1 LRPGSEGAF
10 DDSDELA
17 AWPAFFGDPQSFR
30 HRVRAIA
37 PKQPTASRA
46 ITHDTMRMVTA
57 AVYEVRLRRVLWPG
71 LLVGGYVAVWFL
83 AGFLPIVPTDLDISF
98 WPSAKEALA
107 GHPLLVYAPAG
118 QLAYPNANGPLSLV
132 PLTAVGALL
141 RAIGWLDTILLRRAV
156 TFAIFSLF
164 ILGMAREGVA
174 AIERLR
180 GGRLDARPRLLAYGV
195 LALGGPLWQ
204 SLVGYGHIEQAMEVW
219 LGLLAVR
226 WLNRGWAVRAGIAFG
241 LMVLARSTA
250 ALLCLP
256 LVLSAW
262 RQGASR
268 TAGFLSATAATG
280 LAGLM
285 PFLIADPA
293 DVVHSLFTY
302 RGSLQVGAGSI
313 WSITRGDPLE
323 AVGQH
328 YDIVFVVTLALVL
341 NLWLAS
347 RPGGFTEQRL
357 FAGLA
362 LTASCLALL
371 AKTVWPYYLMEAY
384 VFATVWAFGRWKADD
399 GLVALLMAPIAIS
412 VLGLLAE
419 FGSTPG
425 LRPGPVAVEGV
436 TMFVLL
442 GAWMVWTVHVA
453 SREDATQI
461 SNSRL

>member
-1 LRPGSEGAF
+1 MSVRR
-10 DDSDELA
+10 A
-17 AWPAFFGDPQSFR
+17 A
-30 HRVRAIA
+30 
-37 PKQPTASRA
+37 
-46 ITHDTMRMVTA
+46 
-57 AVYEVRLRRVLWPG
+57 WPG
-71 LLVGGYVAVWFL
+71 LLIGGYVAVWFA

-98 WPSAKEALA
+98 WPSAKEALN
-107 GHPLLVYAPAG
+107 GNPLLAYAPAG
-118 QLAYPNANGPLSLV
+118 QLPYPNANGPLSLV

-141 RAIGWLDTILLRRAV
+141 AAIDWLDTIQLRRAV

-164 ILGMAREGVA
+164 ILGMAREGVMS
-174 AIERLR
+174 IERLR
-180 GGRLDARPRLLAYGV
+180 GSRLDARPRLLAYAA
-195 LALGGPLWQ
+195 LALGGPVWQ

-226 WLNRGWAVRAGIAFG
+226 WLNRGWALRAGLAFG

-268 TAGFLSATAATG
+268 VAGFLAATAAAG
-280 LAGLM
+280 LVGLM

-302 RGSLQVGAGSI
+302 RGSLQIGAGSI
-313 WSITRGDPLE
+313 WSVTRGGPLE

-357 FAGLA
+357 FAGMA

-384 VFATVWAFGRWKADD
+384 VFGTVWAFGRWKADE
-399 GLVALLMAPIAIS
+399 GLVALLLAPVAIS
-412 VLGLLAE
+412 LFGLLAE

-425 LRPGPVAVEGV
+425 LRPGPVAIEGM

-442 GAWMVWTVHVA
+442 GAWMLWTA
-453 SREDATQI
+453 RIAG
-461 SNSRL
+461 RRA

>member
-1 LRPGSEGAF
+1 MSVRR
-10 DDSDELA
+10 A
-17 AWPAFFGDPQSFR
+17 A
-30 HRVRAIA
+30 
-37 PKQPTASRA
+37 
-46 ITHDTMRMVTA
+46 
-57 AVYEVRLRRVLWPG
+57 WPG
-71 LLVGGYVAVWFL
+71 LLIGGYLAVWFL
-83 AGFLPIVPTDLDISF
+83 AGFLPIVPTDLDLSF
-98 WPSAKEALA
+98 WPSAKEAID
-107 GHPLLVYAPAG
+107 GHPLFVYAPSG

-141 RAIGWLDTILLRRAV
+141 AAIDWLDTIQLRRAV
-156 TFAIFSLF
+156 AFAIFSLF

-180 GGRLDARPRLLAYGV
+180 GSPLDGRPRFLAYGV

-262 RQGASR
+262 RQGPTKA
-268 TAGFLSATAATG
+268 AGWLAATAATG

-302 RGSLQVGAGSI
+302 RGSLQIGAGSI
-313 WSITRGDPLE
+313 WSVTRGGPLE

-328 YDIVFVVTLALVL
+328 FDIVFVVALALAL

-357 FAGLA
+357 FAGMA

-371 AKTVWPYYLMEAY
+371 AKTVWPYYFMEAY
-384 VFATVWAFGRWKADD
+384 VFGTVWAFGRWKAAD
-399 GLVALLMAPIAIS
+399 GLVALLLAPVAIS
-412 VLGLLAE
+412 LLGVLAE

-425 LRPGPVAVEGV
+425 LREGPVAVEAV
-436 TMFVLL
+436 TMFILL
-442 GAWMVWTVHVA
+442 GAWMLWTA
-453 SREDATQI
+453 RIAGREGWSRAGD
-461 SNSRL
+461 R